1 MWLPEQMTAHTGHL
15 QQLGLKLDPKALTD
29 PKAYPLAAVVFLGG
43 CSASFVSSDGLIVTN
58 HHCAVSALQYNSV
71 PGRDLAH
78 TGFTAKDRASERSN
92 GPAARVFVTQKQTDI
107 TRQMT
112 EGLPSL
118 TDDRAR
124 FLESEKR
131 SKFWVQACEQ
141 QTPNVRCQVSSLF
154 GGAQYLLI
162 ESLEIKDVRLVHAP
176 ADGIGNFGGEIDNWQ
191 WPRHAG
197 DYAFFRAYV
206 GKDGK
211 PAEYAPDNV
220 PYHPPHH
227 LKVSQQPL
235 HEGDLVFVAGYPGHT
250 EQLATTMEIDE
261 LVNWG
266 MPRQIRYC
274 QDNVAAIE
282 RAIKGDAAATLKGYP
297 PIRGL
302 NNRKKALEGS
312 LAGLGLG
319 GVAQKK
325 RQQYVAFY
333 SWLRKHN
340 PTQLKVLDDF
350 KMLLEQRS
358 ASRARR
364 ANLDEIL
371 QASQLLQGTIQIV
384 RLAKERNKLD
394 ADRKPAFQ
402 ERNVPMIRASLEALD
417 QRYSQ
422 KIDVARLI
430 LALDRVATEPLNDRP
445 VAFKTLGG
453 ELVQPKAR
461 LKNVTNLFVGSTLPS
476 KAARLKLLASDW
488 AKIEKHWDPL
498 LKATRELVIEI
509 EQREAED
516 EAFEGRML
524 LLRSKVV
531 SLFREFLGHPVAPD
545 ANRTLRIT
553 YGTVKTYSPAPGR
566 PPFPA
571 FTRLHEVVGKHTGK
585 DPFIA
590 PKPLLDKIKASQ
602 LGPYV
607 DTALG
612 DLPLDFI
619 ADLHITGG
627 NSGSPTLDAD
637 GNLVGLAFDGNYEAM
652 ASNWVYMPELTRS
665 IHVDIRYILW
675 LLDAVYPGDHL
686 LKEMGIEAKIP

>member
-1 MWLPEQMTAHTGHL
+1 MISHRVLGVGALCVVGVVLGACRPPRAAPTTPAAAPQVPQAPSRGGMWLPEQMTAHAGHL

-29 PKAYPLAAVVFLGG
+29 PTAYPLAAVVSLGG
-43 CSASFVSSDGLIVTN
+43 CSASFVSPDGLIVTN
-58 HHCAVSALQYNSV
+58 HHCAIPALQYNSV

-92 GPAARVFVTQKQTDI
+92 GPTARVFVTQKQTDI
-107 TRQMT
+107 TQQMT
-112 EGLPSL
+112 QGLASIA
-118 TDDRAR
+118 DDRAR

-131 SKFWVQACEQ
+131 SKFWVQSCEQ
-141 QTPNVRCQVSSLF
+141 QTPNVRCQVSSVF

-211 PAEYAPDNV
+211 PAEYASDNV

-227 LKVSQQPL
+227 LKLSQRPL

-250 EQLATTMEIDE
+250 EQLATPMEIDE
-261 LVNWG
+261 LVNWS

-274 QDNVAAIE
+274 QDNVTAIE
-282 RAIKGDAAATLKGYP
+282 RAVKGDAAATLKGYP

-302 NNRKKALEGS
+302 NNRKKATEGS
-312 LAGLGLG
+312 LDGLGRG
-319 GVAQKK
+319 GVAQQK
-325 RQQYVAFY
+325 RQQYAAFY
-333 SWLRKHN
+333 SWLQKRDAA
-340 PTQLKVLDDF
+340 QLKMLDDF
-350 KMLLEQRS
+350 KKLLDQRF
-358 ASRARR
+358 ATRARR

-371 QASQLLQGTIQIV
+371 QASQLLHGAIQIV
-384 RLAKERNKLD
+384 RLAKERSKPD
-394 ADRKPAFQ
+394 TDRKPAFQ
-402 ERNVPMIRASLEALD
+402 ERNVPMIRAGLEALD

-422 KIDVARLI
+422 KIDVARLM
-430 LALDRVATEPLNDRP
+430 LALDRVATEPLTDRP
-445 VAFKTLGG
+445 AAFKTLGG

-476 KAARLKLLASDW
+476 KAARLKLLTSDW
-488 AKIEKHWDPL
+488 GKIEKHWDPL
-498 LKATRELVIEI
+498 LKATRELVTEI

-524 LLRSKVV
+524 LLRPKVI
-531 SLFREFLGHPVAPD
+531 SLFRQFLAHPVAPD

-553 YGTVKTYSPAPGR
+553 YGTVTGYSPAAGR

-571 FTRLHEVVGKHTGK
+571 FTRLREVVAKHTGK

-590 PKPLLDKIKASQ
+590 PKALLEKIKAGQ
-602 LGPYV
+602 L
-607 DTALG
+607 
-612 DLPLDFI
+612 
-619 ADLHITGG
+619 
-627 NSGSPTLDAD
+627 
-637 GNLVGLAFDGNYEAM
+637 
-652 ASNWVYMPELTRS
+652 
-665 IHVDIRYILW
+665 
-675 LLDAVYPGDHL
+675 
-686 LKEMGIEAKIP
+686 